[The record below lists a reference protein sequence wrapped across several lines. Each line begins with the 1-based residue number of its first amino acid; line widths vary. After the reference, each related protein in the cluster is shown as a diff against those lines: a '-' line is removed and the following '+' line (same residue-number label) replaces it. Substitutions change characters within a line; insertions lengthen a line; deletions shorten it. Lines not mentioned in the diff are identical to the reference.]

1 MEGGTTG
8 PVHFLNLEY
17 FFRLLYES
25 RLAFLGEGI
34 EPGTALANF
43 LLWIQHVWGVLGLVS
58 FIFSLVAFVILAYS
72 TVRLQQLREAEEH
85 ARWSD
90 LDPVVEEKR
99 KDHSRWAH
107 IQSLIESA
115 QESDWRQAI
124 IEADI
129 MLEEVLRQAGYPGTT
144 VGDRLKVA
152 RFESIQDA
160 WEAHGIRN
168 DIAHQGSAYHVDDN
182 IAYRTIKKY
191 EKVFKEF
198 GEI

>member
-8 PVHFLNLEY
+8 SIHFLNLEY

-25 RLAFLGEGI
+25 RLLFVGDATSVSFGG
-34 EPGTALANF
+34 GLAE
-43 LLWIQHVWGVLGLVS
+43 WIMHTWSVLSIVS
-58 FIFSLVAFVILAYS
+58 FIFTLVAFIILAYS
-72 TVRLQQLREAEEH
+72 TVRMHQIREAEEH
-85 ARWSD
+85 LRWSD

-107 IQSLIESA
+107 IQGLIESA
-115 QESDWRQAI
+115 SESDWRQAI

-129 MLEEVLRQAGYPGTT
+129 MLEEVLRQAGYPGDT
-144 VGDRLKVA
+144 VGEKLKVA
-152 RFESIQDA
+152 RFDSIQEA
-160 WEAHGIRN
+160 WEAHNVRN
-168 DIAHQGSAYHVDDN
+168 DIAHQGFAYKLDDN